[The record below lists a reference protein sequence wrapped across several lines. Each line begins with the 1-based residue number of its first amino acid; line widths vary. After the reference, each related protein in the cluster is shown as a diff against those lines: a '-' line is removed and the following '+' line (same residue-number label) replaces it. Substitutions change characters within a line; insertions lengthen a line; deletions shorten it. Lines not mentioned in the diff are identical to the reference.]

1 MTFKQ
6 AMIVPTMVT
15 LGCGTLLMAQN
26 LSLVEVSYAAPAPQT
41 AQVGGASAA
50 GSGASDP
57 AALPIPQD
65 GAAAEFGGTGTKV
78 IKAISD
84 SELSNKALQSSGR
97 EDPFMALLP
106 PDPSA
111 IVPPPVNFPPI
122 KPIPLVSLKNATPK
136 PVPTPKIV
144 DIPWSGDKA
153 PTVAEPQW
161 LVRGIMSTGT
171 DRVTLLEGRNATVQA
186 HIGDVL
192 DDGSK
197 VVAISSQGVTFIR
210 GGRRFVKLI
219 GGSN

>member
-26 LSLVEVSYAAPAPQT
+26 LSLVEVSYAAPAPHS
-41 AQVGGASAA
+41 APVGGASANA
-50 GSGASDP
+50 SASASDTAVLPMP
-57 AALPIPQD
+57 AD
-65 GAAAEFGGTGTKV
+65 GADAEFGDTGPKV

-84 SELSNKALQSSGR
+84 AELGTKALQSSGR
-97 EDPFMALLP
+97 EDPFMSLVP

-111 IVPPPVNFPPI
+111 IVPPPVSFPPI
-122 KPIPLVSLKNATPK
+122 KPIPLVSLNSK
-136 PVPTPKIV
+136 PAAAPTPKIV
-144 DIPWSGDKA
+144 DLPWSGDQA
-153 PTVAEPQW
+153 PSVGEPQW
-161 LVRGIMSTGT
+161 LVRGIMSTGS
-171 DRVTLLEGRNATVQA
+171 DRVTLLEGRDATIQA

-197 VVAISSQGVTFIR
+197 VVAISSRGVTFIR